1 METQPGEECVV
12 ATMNSL
18 CKSTPSSLLE
28 KMPIEVLFMI
38 ASQLT
43 FRGVRVA
50 TLVSKQLRSALM
62 PLIFNKIILSGD
74 FKALSREMRSILNGE
89 LRTFTKRILPY
100 AKYSVVTIRIE
111 PCSVHDIVS
120 DSHLWASRIAV
131 LSEFISKLSCVDAI
145 DFAFRNH
152 FSFSRV
158 VPHSFDDLHLQSVLE
173 FLSNTPKWDGPKT
186 VIFSGQ
192 RNRPSFTTIMR
203 QFTHDSVKAV
213 HLPRTTA
220 WGHRAA
226 LQSTMPSLKGL
237 KYDLTRIPLES
248 TTLACIDQNTLRM
261 IHQSL
266 PHLHSL
272 VIYQLDRDT
281 FVLEHSP
288 VTKKTRLPNFSDQVA
303 QLIGRLKEMQQLR
316 RFAFA
321 FDKKWMIQ
329 EYSPEALL
337 ELNAR
342 LRQADSAPSA
352 SEDIDWTHYHTSRA
366 QDHEWHSN
374 LVTHILDAVPQL
386 KELCVLPPGSRFY
399 RGTKNEGVVSFRR
412 INPGDPGEESRFPNR
427 LLD

>member
-1 METQPGEECVV
+1 METQPGEERAV
-12 ATMNSL
+12 ATMNNL
-18 CKSTPSSLLE
+18 RKPTPSNLLE
-28 KMPIEVLFMI
+28 KMPREVIFMI
-38 ASQLT
+38 ASQLP
-43 FRGVRVA
+43 FRGVMVA

-62 PLIFNKIILSGD
+62 PLIFNKITFSGD

-89 LRTFTKRILPY
+89 LGNFIKLILPH
-100 AKYSVVTIRIE
+100 AKVVTIRIE
-111 PCSVHDIVS
+111 PCSFHDIVS
-120 DSHLWASRIAV
+120 DSHLWESRIAV
-131 LSEFISKLSCVDAI
+131 ISEFISKLSCVDTI
-145 DFAFRNH
+145 DFAFRNYSVN
-152 FSFSRV
+152 FYRV
-158 VPHSFDDLHLQSVLE
+158 APPSFDDPHLSSVLE
-173 FLSNTPKWDGPKT
+173 SLSNTPKWDGPKT

-203 QFTHDSVKAV
+203 QFTPDSVKAV

-226 LQSTMPSLKGL
+226 LQATMPSLKGL
-237 KYDLTRIPLES
+237 KYDITRLPIES
-248 TTLACIDQNTLRM
+248 TTLACIDQTTLRM

-272 VIYQLDRDT
+272 VICQMDRDT
-281 FVLEHSP
+281 FMLQYGP
-288 VTKKTRLPNFSDQVA
+288 ITKKPRLPNLSDQVA

-321 FDKKWMIQ
+321 LDMKWTPQ
-329 EYSPEALL
+329 EYSPEAFL
-337 ELNAR
+337 EVFER
-342 LRQADSAPSA
+342 LRQADSVILA
-352 SEDIDWTHYHTSRA
+352 SEDIDWTPFDTSKT

-399 RGTKNEGVVSFRR
+399 RGTKTEGVVSFRQV
-412 INPGDPGEESRFPNR
+412 NSGDPGEESRFPNR